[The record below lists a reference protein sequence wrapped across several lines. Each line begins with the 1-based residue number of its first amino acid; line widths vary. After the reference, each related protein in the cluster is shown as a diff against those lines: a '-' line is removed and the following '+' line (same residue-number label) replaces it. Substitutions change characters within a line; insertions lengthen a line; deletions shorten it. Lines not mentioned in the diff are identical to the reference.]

1 MKVLLLHKALVN
13 GAYQKKAEALAALPG
28 IDLTVVVPPS
38 WQEARSGVQ
47 PLERAHTVGY
57 ALISAPIWFNGHH
70 HIHRYPT
77 LGAIVRRVRPD
88 IFHVD
93 EEPFNL
99 ATAEAFWWAERV
111 RARALFVTWA
121 TVYRDYPP
129 PFSLFERY
137 THRHAAAAIA
147 GNTDALAVLRRRG
160 FAGPTAIVPLAID
173 PDLYTPREMG
183 RTGPFT
189 IGFLGRLVREK
200 GAHVLLAAAALL
212 RGDWR
217 IVIVGGG
224 VEEGALREQ
233 AAQLGIA
240 DRVEFVPQVPSSAVP
255 SRLRRFDVL
264 VVPSLTIPTW
274 KEQFGRVIIEAM
286 ASRVPVVGSDSG
298 EIPRVIADA
307 GLITPEGDA
316 AALAA
321 ALQGLLDNEPR
332 RVALAAAG
340 RARALA
346 HYTWDHVARQ
356 YRDVYEEVM
365 RSGASG
371 RSGRSGKVPS

>member
-28 IDLTVVVPPS
+28 LDLTVVVPPS

-47 PLERAHTVGY
+47 PLERAHTAGY
-57 ALISAPIWFNGHH
+57 ELLVAPIWFNGHH
-70 HIHRYPT
+70 HTHRYPT
-77 LGAIVRRVRPD
+77 LGSIVRRVRPD

-99 ATAEAFWWAERV
+99 ATAEAFFWAERV
-111 RARALFVTWA
+111 RARSLFVTWA

-147 GNTDALAVLRRRG
+147 GNTDALAVLTRRG

-173 PDLYTPREMG
+173 PALYPPREEG
-183 RTGPFT
+183 EWPGPFT

-200 GAHVLLAAAALL
+200 GAHILLDAAASLRGAWRVLL
-212 RGDWR
+212 
-217 IVIVGGG
+217 IGGG
-224 VEEGALREQ
+224 DQAGALREQ
-233 AAQLGIA
+233 AARLGIA
-240 DRVEFVPQVPSSAVP
+240 ARVEFIPQVPSSEVP
-255 SRLRRFDVL
+255 GWLRRLDVL
-264 VVPSLTIPTW
+264 AVPSLTIPTW

-286 ASRVPVVGSDSG
+286 ASRVAVVGSDSG
-298 EIPRVIADA
+298 EIPRVIDAA
-307 GLITPEGDA
+307 GLVTPEGDA

-321 ALQGLLDNEPR
+321 ALQGLLDDAPR
-332 RVALAAAG
+332 RHALAEAG

-356 YRDVYEEVM
+356 YRDVYEVM
-365 RSGASG
+365 MSKRSRRVGG
-371 RSGRSGKVPS
+371 VGE

>member
-13 GAYQKKAEALAALPG
+13 GVYQKKAEALAALPG
-28 IDLTVVVPPS
+28 LDLTVIVPPS
-38 WQEARSGVQ
+38 WREARSGVQ
-47 PLERAHTVGY
+47 PLERAHTAGY
-57 ALISAPIWFNGHH
+57 ELIVAPIWFNGHH
-70 HIHRYPT
+70 HTHCYPT
-77 LGAIVRRVRPD
+77 LGSIVRRVRPD

-99 ATAEAFWWAERV
+99 ATAEAFFWAERV

-147 GNTDALAVLRRRG
+147 GNTAALAVLARRG

-173 PDLYTPREMG
+173 PALYPPREEQG

-200 GAHVLLAAAALL
+200 GAHILLDAAATL

-217 IVIVGGG
+217 ILIVGGG
-224 VEEGALREQ
+224 DQEGALRER
-233 AAQLGIA
+233 AVRLGIA
-240 DRVEFVPQVPSSAVP
+240 ARVEFVPQVPSSEVP
-255 SRLRRFDVL
+255 SWLRRLDVL
-264 VVPSLTIPTW
+264 AVPSLTIPTW

-286 ASRVPVVGSDSG
+286 ASRVAVVGSDSG

-307 GLITPEGDA
+307 GLVTPEGDA
-316 AALAA
+316 PALAA
-321 ALQGLLDNEPR
+321 ALQGLLDNVPR
-332 RVALAAAG
+332 RRALAEAG

-346 HYTWDHVARQ
+346 RYTWDHVARQ
-356 YRDVYEEVM
+356 YRDVYEVM
-365 RSGASG
+365 TSG
-371 RSGRSGKVPS
+371 RSGRVGR